1 MRLDEVGKLNQDGW
15 DRRVAEKDV
24 WTQPVSPDEIAR
36 ARLGDWSIVLT
47 PNKPVPRDWFGDVAG
62 SDVLCLASG
71 GGQQG
76 PILSAAGARV
86 TVFDASPRQLAQDEK
101 VARRERLSLVTRQ
114 GFMHDLSAFDD
125 AAFDLIFSD
134 INMPIMDGLEFIEQ
148 RKQEGLAP
156 GVPVVMITTEGS
168 TPMVMRALAAGA
180 RGYICKPFT
189 TDQVKACVMP
199 LLGAA

>member
-1 MRLDEVGKLNQDGW
+1 VRALIVDDSAMMRKVVERALRQAGLNLTEVIQANNG
-15 DRRVAEKDV
+15 AE
-24 WTQPVSPDEIAR
+24 A
-36 ARLGDWSIVLT
+36 LT
-47 PNKPVPRDWFGDVAG
+47 FLREAAG
-62 SDVLCLASG
+62 SN
-71 GGQQG
+71 
-76 PILSAAGARV
+76 
-86 TVFDASPRQLAQDEK
+86 
-101 VARRERLSLVTRQ
+101 
-114 GFMHDLSAFDD
+114 

>member
-1 MRLDEVGKLNQDGW
+1 MRALIVDDSAMMRKVVERALRQAGLNLTEVIQANNG
-15 DRRVAEKDV
+15 AE
-24 WTQPVSPDEIAR
+24 A
-36 ARLGDWSIVLT
+36 LT
-47 PNKPVPRDWFGDVAG
+47 FLREAAG
-62 SDVLCLASG
+62 SN
-71 GGQQG
+71 
-76 PILSAAGARV
+76 
-86 TVFDASPRQLAQDEK
+86 
-101 VARRERLSLVTRQ
+101 
-114 GFMHDLSAFDD
+114 

-134 INMPIMDGLEFIEQ
+134 INMPIMDGLEFIKQ